1 MDSKSDASLRDLN
14 ELSSPISE
22 DAVPKIDPRLAEVID
37 AEVDAHV
44 GVKKV
49 EAAEKVYGRYSKW
62 FLFIGYV
69 LTPLPSLT
77 YFFPIR

>member
-1 MDSKSDASLRDLN
+1 MTVDSKSDPSIHDLDN
-14 ELSSPISE
+14 LPSSPVTE
-22 DAVPKIDPRLAEVID
+22 DAVPKIDPHLVEVIE

-69 LTPLPSLT
+69 SSRT
-77 YFFPIR
+77 

>member
-1 MDSKSDASLRDLN
+1 MSSLSHKEEASLDGRSPDERPRIAP
-14 ELSSPISE
+14 ELIQE
-22 DAVPKIDPRLAEVID
+22 IEAE
-37 AEVDAHV
+37 EDAHV

-69 LTPLPSLT
+69 FTSLMRCTRPLSSCLRAP
-77 YFFPIR
+77 